1 MADQSLNRTPSNDEK
16 YIAEEKHISTPSSIN
31 GHRTPEAVAA
41 EYGLSEKK
49 LLRKLDLY
57 LVPGVA
63 VSSSQTWH
71 PRIDHSNPNPN
82 QLLYLLSFLDRA
94 NVANARLEGLE
105 KDLGLS
111 ADGSDYLNGLT
122 LFFVGYISL
131 EVLWNL
137 ILKKIGPRIWLP
149 LVGVVWGI
157 VSTLQGCVVNNGTAS
172 GRAGFL
178 AVRFFLGLTEGEFD
192 AG

>member
-63 VSSSQTWH
+63 VSSSQTDT
-71 PRIDHSNPNPN
+71 PESTIVTLIQTSSYTSSHSSTAPTSQTPV
-82 QLLYLLSFLDRA
+82 SKASR
-94 NVANARLEGLE
+94 
-105 KDLGLS
+105 KT
-111 ADGSDYLNGLT
+111 SD
-122 LFFVGYISL
+122 
-131 EVLWNL
+131 
-137 ILKKIGPRIWLP
+137 
-149 LVGVVWGI
+149 
-157 VSTLQGCVVNNGTAS
+157 
-172 GRAGFL
+172 
-178 AVRFFLGLTEGEFD
+178 
-192 AG
+192 